1 MITINRSSRAAIWVM
16 FFALSVPSG
25 WAQRTELEPGFNV
38 FSPDEDV
45 EMGRQVS
52 QEAEQELNLIDDALL
67 GEYINRLGQ
76 QLATVTPFEPY
87 TYQFTLVNDSS
98 INAFALPGGFIY
110 INRGIL
116 EAADREAEVASVIAH
131 EIGHVALRHGTNQ
144 ASKAYIAQAP
154 LAILGGLFG
163 GGGGVGSILTQ
174 LGVGFGAN
182 SIFLKFSRDA
192 ERQADLL
199 GAQILYDAGYD
210 ATGMTEFFEKME
222 AEAGSGGSEFFS
234 SHPNPGNRLGDV
246 ADEIQRLGEPP
257 ATYFD
262 NFSEFRR
269 VKERLSDIPEEA
281 RPERDQTREDRRA
294 PRPPQQPSRRYQTYQ
309 TNSFRLLFPTN
320 WEAYETN
327 DSVSF
332 APERG
337 FAGENGNLG
346 YGLLIS
352 TFEPSRDR
360 RGRLTLE
367 DATDQLISS
376 LRRANPSMRIGQGYR
391 RERLDGLNALSV
403 GIGSDSPFG
412 GRERDWL
419 LTAFGPDGRFYYF
432 IAVTPEDAFADYEQT
447 FGTIFDSVRFR

>member
-1 MITINRSSRAAIWVM
+1 MMRFQIPKATTWLM
-16 FFALSVPSG
+16 FLALSVPSG

-45 EMGRQVS
+45 EMGRRVAS
-52 QEAEQELNLIDDALL
+52 EAEQELDLIDDALL

-110 INRGIL
+110 IHRGIL
-116 EAADREAEVASVIAH
+116 EAADREAEVAGVLAH
-131 EIGHVALRHGTNQ
+131 EIAHVALRHGTNQ

-154 LAILGGLFG
+154 LALLGGLFG

-210 ATGMTEFFEKME
+210 PKGMTEFFEKME

-234 SHPNPGNRLGDV
+234 SHPNPGNRLGNV
-246 ADEIQRLGEPP
+246 ADEIERLGAPP

-262 NFSEFRR
+262 DFSGFRR
-269 VKERLSDIPEEA
+269 VKARLADIPEVSPEERERAREA
-281 RPERDQTREDRRA
+281 RA
-294 PRPPQQPSRRYQTYQ
+294 PRRPPEPPSRQYQNYQTYR
-309 TNSFRLLFPTN
+309 FRLIFPVN
-320 WEAYETN
+320 WTAYET
-327 DSVSF
+327 SESLSF

-337 FAGENGNLG
+337 FGGENDGLG

-352 TFEPSRDR
+352 TFEPTPNR

-367 DATDQLISS
+367 DSTDQLISS

-403 GIGSDSPFG
+403 GIGSESPFG
-412 GRERDWL
+412 GPERDWL
-419 LTAFGPDGRFYYF
+419 VTVFSPDGGFYYF
-432 IAVTPEDAFADYEQT
+432 IAVTPEAAFDDYEET
-447 FGTIFDSVRFR
+447 FGTIFDSIRFR